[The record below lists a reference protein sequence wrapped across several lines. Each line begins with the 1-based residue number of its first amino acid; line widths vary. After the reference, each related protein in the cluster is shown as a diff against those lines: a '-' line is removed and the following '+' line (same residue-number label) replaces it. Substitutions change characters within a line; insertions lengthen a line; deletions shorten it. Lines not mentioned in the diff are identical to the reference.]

1 MMAFFVLGSQESR
14 SILRRLD
21 RVIGFPEEGALMLR
35 DFEHALFGGTTVKQL
50 LQGLVKN
57 LAKRK
62 GQHQRR
68 KEQNTVLH
76 FHRIVAH
83 FYLVSSK
90 INQCWYKLQIKLY
103 YWKYWRTNLIR
114 KGLISSVN
122 FLWKLF
128 SSKKCQKCFCFATFE
143 WMAFGYKLNR
153 IEEHWIGFN
162 CKPTFCLV
170 LFAAFKW
177 KKPSFQVTEWVVQLI
192 ISKGSQPGRR
202 ALLSC
207 VLRLMQAS
215 WNIGNFNGVMEILLG
230 LR

>member
-1 MMAFFVLGSQESR
+1 MMQTNFHECFCLYLTIWHPVEHETEVCIWRCWESQFMRWWLFFVLGSQESR

-90 INQCWYKLQIKLY
+90 INQCWYKIKLY
-103 YWKYWRTNLIR
+103 YWKYWRTNF
-114 KGLISSVN
+114 
-122 FLWKLF
+122 FL
-128 SSKKCQKCFCFATFE
+128 
-143 WMAFGYKLNR
+143 LN
-153 IEEHWIGFN
+153 
-162 CKPTFCLV
+162 
-170 LFAAFKW
+170 
-177 KKPSFQVTEWVVQLI
+177 
-192 ISKGSQPGRR
+192 
-202 ALLSC
+202 
-207 VLRLMQAS
+207 
-215 WNIGNFNGVMEILLG
+215 
-230 LR
+230 

>member
-1 MMAFFVLGSQESR
+1 MSLTFASIHFLLRRSQQVCLKRRDANLHLMVEKVNLWFDGSFYVLGSQESR

-83 FYLVSSK
+83 FYLVSS
-90 INQCWYKLQIKLY
+90 NRHQCWYKLQIKLHY
-103 YWKYWRTNLIR
+103 GKYWRTN
-114 KGLISSVN
+114 
-122 FLWKLF
+122 FF
-128 SSKKCQKCFCFATFE
+128 T
-143 WMAFGYKLNR
+143 
-153 IEEHWIGFN
+153 
-162 CKPTFCLV
+162 
-170 LFAAFKW
+170 
-177 KKPSFQVTEWVVQLI
+177 
-192 ISKGSQPGRR
+192 R
-202 ALLSC
+202 A
-207 VLRLMQAS
+207 
-215 WNIGNFNGVMEILLG
+215 
-230 LR
+230 

>member
-1 MMAFFVLGSQESR
+1 MFLSLFDYLTPCRTRDGSLHLTLLGKSIYAMMAFFVLGSQESR

-90 INQCWYKLQIKLY
+90 INQC
-103 YWKYWRTNLIR
+103 
-114 KGLISSVN
+114 
-122 FLWKLF
+122 
-128 SSKKCQKCFCFATFE
+128 
-143 WMAFGYKLNR
+143 
-153 IEEHWIGFN
+153 
-162 CKPTFCLV
+162 
-170 LFAAFKW
+170 
-177 KKPSFQVTEWVVQLI
+177 
-192 ISKGSQPGRR
+192 
-202 ALLSC
+202 
-207 VLRLMQAS
+207 
-215 WNIGNFNGVMEILLG
+215 
-230 LR
+230 

>member
-1 MMAFFVLGSQESR
+1 MLIQNWIVLLEVLKNQ
-14 SILRRLD
+14 
-21 RVIGFPEEGALMLR
+21 
-35 DFEHALFGGTTVKQL
+35 LF
-50 LQGLVKN
+50 
-57 LAKRK
+57 
-62 GQHQRR
+62 
-68 KEQNTVLH
+68 
-76 FHRIVAH
+76 
-83 FYLVSSK
+83 YS
-90 INQCWYKLQIKLY
+90 Y
-103 YWKYWRTNLIR
+103 LIR

-128 SSKKCQKCFCFATFE
+128 VTKKCQKCFCFATFE

-162 CKPTFCLV
+162 CKPTFCV

>member
-1 MMAFFVLGSQESR
+1 MGFFFVLGSQESR

-83 FYLVSSK
+83 FYLVSS
-90 INQCWYKLQIKLY
+90 NRHQC
-103 YWKYWRTNLIR
+103 
-114 KGLISSVN
+114 
-122 FLWKLF
+122 
-128 SSKKCQKCFCFATFE
+128 
-143 WMAFGYKLNR
+143 
-153 IEEHWIGFN
+153 
-162 CKPTFCLV
+162 
-170 LFAAFKW
+170 
-177 KKPSFQVTEWVVQLI
+177 
-192 ISKGSQPGRR
+192 
-202 ALLSC
+202 
-207 VLRLMQAS
+207 
-215 WNIGNFNGVMEILLG
+215 
-230 LR
+230 